1 MSADP
6 NKRPIIIIKKR
17 HAAHDDDHGGQWKI
31 AYADFVTAMMAF
43 FLVMW
48 LLSSTTEAQKD
59 GIAQFF
65 NATSALNLPA
75 GNGVLMGGTSM
86 SVGGGAGQESLTD
99 VSDGGASGDGQ
110 DGANANNVQ
119 AAQALAMAAAGQDGS
134 LRDPIERQRFEAM
147 KAEIERQLAAPD
159 GSLREFAQN
168 IQIEMT
174 PEGLRLQIFDR
185 DGTPMFAPGAT
196 EPTPRLNRIL
206 QVLGNVLAT
215 VPNAVVV
222 AGHTDGQAFS
232 RGAYGNWELSSD
244 RANSTRRALEREGVR
259 SSRMYRVEG
268 KASVEPLMPE
278 APNDPRNRRIAVTVM
293 RADVVA
299 AARAA
304 LANRR
309 DGQEPRR

>member
-1 MSADP
+1 MSTDP
-6 NKRPIIIIKKR
+6 NKRPIIVKKH
-17 HAAHDDDHGGQWKI
+17 HAPHDDDHGGQWKI

-65 NATSALNLPA
+65 NASSILNMPS
-75 GNGVLMGGTSM
+75 GNGALDGGRSM
-86 SVGGGAGQESLTD
+86 LVAGDSREDSLTT
-99 VSDGGASGDGQ
+99 VSDGGLREDSEGGET
-110 DGANANNVQ
+110 ANQ
-119 AAQALAMAAAGQDGS
+119 GEAAQATSSAGQSSG

-147 KAEIERQLAAPD
+147 KAEIERQLGTAD
-159 GSLREFAQN
+159 GALRDFAQN
-168 IQIEMT
+168 IQVEMT

-185 DGTPMFAPGAT
+185 DGTPMFAPGGT

-206 QVLGNVLAT
+206 QVLGSILAT

-222 AGHTDGQAFS
+222 AGHTDAQAFN
-232 RGAYGNWELSSD
+232 RNGYGNWELSSD
-244 RANSTRRALEREGVR
+244 RANSTRRVLEQNGVPAA
-259 SSRMYRVEG
+259 RMYRVEG
-268 KASVEPLMPE
+268 KASVEPLMQE
-278 APNDPRNRRIAVTVM
+278 APNDPRNRRIAITVM

-304 LANRR
+304 QTARSTA
-309 DGQEPRR
+309 QEPRR

>member
-6 NKRPIIIIKKR
+6 DKRPIIIKR
-17 HAAHDDDHGGQWKI
+17 RQAPHEEEHGGQWKI

-65 NATSALNLPA
+65 NASSVLDLPA
-75 GNGVLMGGTSM
+75 GNGVLNGGTSIM
-86 SVGGGAGQESLTD
+86 AGGVSRQDSLTT
-99 VSDGGASGDGQ
+99 VSDGGLREDSQGGETANNGEAAQAASGQ
-110 DGANANNVQ
+110 DG
-119 AAQALAMAAAGQDGS
+119 G

-147 KAEIERQLAAPD
+147 KAEIERQITAPD
-159 GSLREFAQN
+159 GVLREFTQN
-168 IQIEMT
+168 LQIEMT

-185 DGTPMFAPGAT
+185 DGAPMFAPGAT

-206 QVLGNVLAT
+206 QVLGSVLAT
-215 VPNAVVV
+215 VPNAVVI

-244 RANSTRRALEREGVR
+244 RANSARRVLEREGVR
-259 SSRMYRVEG
+259 AARMYRVEG
-268 KASVEPLMPE
+268 KASVEPLLQE
-278 APNDPRNRRIAVTVM
+278 APDDPRNRRIAITVM

-299 AARAA
+299 AAHAA
-304 LANRR
+304 QSARR
-309 DGQEPRR
+309 NALEPRR